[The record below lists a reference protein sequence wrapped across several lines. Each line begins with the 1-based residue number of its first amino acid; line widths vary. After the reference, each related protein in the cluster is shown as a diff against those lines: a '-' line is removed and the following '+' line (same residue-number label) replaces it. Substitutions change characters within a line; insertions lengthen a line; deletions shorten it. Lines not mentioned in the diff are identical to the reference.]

1 MFATLFLLSLLQ
13 AEANPVAPSEVS
25 LPLDLSEDFELYAAW
40 KGQATRLQAAGAKV
54 FSKERTPEQVRLMGD
69 LQIVSKSLS
78 SLVHLEESDRPEN
91 YEEELLRMRGERQG
105 FERELNRS
113 LGLDVIMATPTIATI
128 LEAIPEDGVLV
139 DYAVKEHVFVWTL
152 THKGDIQLHYLG
164 KAPGVEEMSEAFL
177 QDLVARRGGMALS
190 TKKPADWNAP
200 LFEAI
205 WAPIM
210 EDVKGFKKVLLCPD
224 GFLGKLPFAV
234 LQNEKGQYLLEDF
247 DFIYLEDPT
256 AHVKVLKE
264 TFDVDGSFLAVG
276 NVDYGKAFEIDADEE
291 EDWLAMAGDVDLRA
305 AMGTTWMPLEAT
317 DIETRV
323 LLGMHK
329 GALKSK
335 ATRARLSG
343 EAATEKRLKE
353 EMAKYNYLHLATH
366 GFFEPEELMNEL
378 PGLSAGLVCANAN
391 LEQKDGAEDGFLTA
405 EEVAL
410 IDMQSCQMV
419 VLSACETAL
428 GTVRAGEG
436 LQSLRRS
443 FGVAGVNT
451 VVSSMW
457 KVGDESTAELMK
469 TFYKNLWVERQT
481 RSQALRNAQLEMLQ
495 YYRDQGTDGHPSSW
509 GAFVLSGDW
518 R

>member
-1 MFATLFLLSLLQ
+1 
-13 AEANPVAPSEVS
+13 
-25 LPLDLSEDFELYAAW
+25 
-40 KGQATRLQAAGAKV
+40 
-54 FSKERTPEQVRLMGD
+54 
-69 LQIVSKSLS
+69 
-78 SLVHLEESDRPEN
+78 
-91 YEEELLRMRGERQG
+91 
-105 FERELNRS
+105 
-113 LGLDVIMATPTIATI
+113 
-128 LEAIPEDGVLV
+128 
-139 DYAVKEHVFVWTL
+139 
-152 THKGDIQLHYLG
+152 
-164 KAPGVEEMSEAFL
+164 
-177 QDLVARRGGMALS
+177 
-190 TKKPADWNAP
+190 
-200 LFEAI
+200 
-205 WAPIM
+205 
-210 EDVKGFKKVLLCPD
+210 
-224 GFLGKLPFAV
+224 
-234 LQNEKGQYLLEDF
+234 
-247 DFIYLEDPT
+247 
-256 AHVKVLKE
+256 
-264 TFDVDGSFLAVG
+264 
-276 NVDYGKAFEIDADEE
+276 
-291 EDWLAMAGDVDLRA
+291 
-305 AMGTTWMPLEAT
+305 
-317 DIETRV
+317 
-323 LLGMHK
+323 
-329 GALKSK
+329 
-335 ATRARLSG
+335 
-343 EAATEKRLKE
+343 
-353 EMAKYNYLHLATH
+353 MAKYNYLHLATH